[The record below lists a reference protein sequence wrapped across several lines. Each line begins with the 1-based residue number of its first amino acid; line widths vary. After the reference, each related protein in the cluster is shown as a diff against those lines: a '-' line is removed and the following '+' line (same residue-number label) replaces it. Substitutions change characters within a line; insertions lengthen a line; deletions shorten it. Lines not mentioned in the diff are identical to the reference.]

1 MTVVLEK
8 LEVYQLSETLA
19 DLIWDICVTWDWF
32 SKETIGKQLVKAV
45 DSVGANIAE
54 GYGRYAF
61 RENIQFCYYARG
73 SLMEVKHFLQ
83 RAKIRKLIKTEQVA
97 RINEILLPLGPKLN
111 AYIRSIKTE
120 LSKTLAMTND
130 K

>member
-19 DLIWDICVTWDWF
+19 DLIWDICGTWDWF

-73 SLMEVKHFLQ
+73 SFEETRNWLR
-83 RAKIRKLIKTEQVA
+83 RANKRKLLMSDDMI
-97 RINEILLPLGPKLN
+97 EIGNIMDKLGPKLN
-111 AYIRSIKTE
+111 GYINSIKRY
-120 LSKTLAMTND
+120 LKTS
-130 K
+130 